1 MVVDGYN
8 FRKFSV
14 KMMNLEY
21 QCNMEGKLRKLGLH
35 SWSIAECGFSGWQ
48 GNLDILICK
57 LSIIITLLRD
67 FLFFFLFLFQTYFN
81 E

>member
-21 QCNMEGKLRKLGLH
+21 QCNMEGKLRNLGLH

-48 GNLDILICK
+48 GNLDILIYK

-67 FLFFFLFLFQTYFN
+67 TFFFLFQTYFN

>member
-35 SWSIAECGFSGWQ
+35 SWSIAEFGFSGWQ
-48 GNLDILICK
+48 GNLDILIYK

-67 FLFFFLFLFQTYFN
+67 FFFLFQTYFN

>member
-35 SWSIAECGFSGWQ
+35 SWSIAECGFSGCQ
-48 GNLDILICK
+48 GNLDILIYK

-67 FLFFFLFLFQTYFN
+67 FFFFFLFQTYFN

>member
-21 QCNMEGKLRKLGLH
+21 QCNMEGKLRNLGLH

-48 GNLDILICK
+48 GNLDILIYK

-67 FLFFFLFLFQTYFN
+67 IFFFLFQTYFN